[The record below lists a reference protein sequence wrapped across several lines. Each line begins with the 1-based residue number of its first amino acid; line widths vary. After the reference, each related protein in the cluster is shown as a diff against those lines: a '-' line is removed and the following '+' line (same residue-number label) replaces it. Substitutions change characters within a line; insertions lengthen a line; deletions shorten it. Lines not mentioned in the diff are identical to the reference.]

1 LPRRGGAG
9 YRTRLPGDLRR
20 DQVCRE
26 PDEQYGGPGGLIFE
40 GLAGSNVTK
49 MLSGAVPAI
58 LIALAVDRALSVM
71 ERRLEKK
78 K

>member
-1 LPRRGGAG
+1 
-9 YRTRLPGDLRR
+9 
-20 DQVCRE
+20 
-26 PDEQYGGPGGLIFE
+26 
-40 GLAGSNVTK
+40 

-58 LIALAVDRALSVM
+58 LIALAVDSALSVM

>member
-1 LPRRGGAG
+1 
-9 YRTRLPGDLRR
+9 
-20 DQVCRE
+20 
-26 PDEQYGGPGGLIFE
+26 
-40 GLAGSNVTK
+40 

-58 LIALAVDRALSVM
+58 LIALPVDRALSVM

>member
-1 LPRRGGAG
+1 
-9 YRTRLPGDLRR
+9 
-20 DQVCRE
+20 
-26 PDEQYGGPGGLIFE
+26 
-40 GLAGSNVTK
+40 